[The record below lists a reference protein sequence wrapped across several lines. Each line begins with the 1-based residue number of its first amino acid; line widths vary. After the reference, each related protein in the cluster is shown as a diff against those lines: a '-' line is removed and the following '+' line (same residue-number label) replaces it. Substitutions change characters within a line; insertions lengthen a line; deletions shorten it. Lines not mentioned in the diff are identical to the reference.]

1 MYQENF
7 IGKIIFFHE
16 SSISTCYIA
25 FVDDSNQKV
34 HIGYLEKNK
43 DFSLYLEKCLN
54 LKFPCELSSINEEI
68 NRFCVT
74 MQKHKLTK
82 IECLSSN
89 MAFYL

>member
-34 HIGYLEKNK
+34 HIGYLEKK
-43 DFSLYLEKCLN
+43 
-54 LKFPCELSSINEEI
+54 
-68 NRFCVT
+68 
-74 MQKHKLTK
+74 K
-82 IECLSSN
+82 I
-89 MAFYL
+89 FHFI

>member
-54 LKFPCELSSINEEI
+54 LKFPCGLSKMNEEI

-74 MQKHKLTK
+74 KKNHKLIK
-82 IECLSSN
+82 IECLLSKI
-89 MAFYL
+89 AFYF